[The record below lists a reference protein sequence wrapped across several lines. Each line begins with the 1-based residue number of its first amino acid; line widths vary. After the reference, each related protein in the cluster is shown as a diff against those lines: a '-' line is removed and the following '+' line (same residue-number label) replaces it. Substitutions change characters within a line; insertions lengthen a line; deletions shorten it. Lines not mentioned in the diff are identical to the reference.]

1 MNVNKRQLSFRK
13 KKKGEA
19 FYKQCCSLCDELGV
33 TMESGRGETGCLL
46 NRKRVINIFCPTD
59 HNYSHWLKKN
69 KHPLVS
75 LYYSRRIKFKA
86 ISHSGI
92 VRMNC
97 YFITPN
103 FLFIYLKKTLLTIVI
118 HVFLAITCLCSA
130 FKDSLASNH
139 YCCCGACVPCTV
151 AFLVGTLEP
160 ALNNCKRATCPS

>member
-1 MNVNKRQLSFRK
+1 MSIKGSLVLER

-33 TMESGRGETGCLL
+33 TVESGRGETGCLL

-75 LYYSRRIKFKA
+75 LYYSCRIKFKA

-97 YFITPN
+97 YFINPN
-103 FLFIYLKKTLLTIVI
+103 FDLFIFKKL
-118 HVFLAITCLCSA
+118 CLQ
-130 FKDSLASNH
+130 L
-139 YCCCGACVPCTV
+139 
-151 AFLVGTLEP
+151 
-160 ALNNCKRATCPS
+160 